1 MYMIS
6 VVIRVYNEQK
16 HIREVLE
23 SLKKQTY
30 SNFEVIILDSESTDD
45 TLRIASEYNC
55 RIEKIRKIDFN
66 YSYASN
72 ICVNLSKGDIICFLS
87 GHSVPVKDTFLE
99 DIDNMFKDSS
109 IGAAYGDVIALPD
122 GSLTEKAFNALGYL
136 KNKLLRKENRIKL
149 ENEIHPGIFSCS
161 NAYARRELL
170 LKHPFAIE
178 LGDGGEDVEVA
189 YRIIQDGFYIASN
202 PELLVMHSH
211 GKKFFD
217 FVKEYR
223 SWNEMYDRVLKYI
236 ECF

>member
-1 MYMIS
+1 MYKIS

-23 SLKKQTY
+23 SLKRQTY
-30 SNFEVIILDSESTDD
+30 TNYEVVILDSESTDD
-45 TLRIASEYNC
+45 TLKIASEYDC
-55 RIEKIRKIDFN
+55 RIEKIKKKDFN

-72 ICVNLSKGDIICFLS
+72 VCVNLAQGDIVCFLS
-87 GHSVPVKDTFLE
+87 GHSVPVKETFLA
-99 DIDNMFKDSS
+99 DINDLFKDPS

-136 KNKLLRKENRIKL
+136 KNKVLRKDNGIKL

-170 LKHPFAIE
+170 LKHPFALE
-178 LGDGGEDVEVA
+178 LGGGGEDVEVA
-189 YRIIQDGFYIASN
+189 YRIIQDGYYIASN

-211 GKKFFD
+211 GKKFVD
-217 FVKEYR
+217 CIKEYK
-223 SWNEMYDRVLKYI
+223 SWKVMYNNVLSYI
-236 ECF
+236 GC